1 MAARTATADQ
11 PAGRLF
17 GPSLARRCVNIEA
30 GAAEHLAF
38 QHLQPV
44 DVAFNG
50 A

>member
-1 MAARTATADQ
+1 VSPCEQEAFAKE
-11 PAGRLF
+11 
-17 GPSLARRCVNIEA
+17 IEA
-30 GAAEHLAF
+30 GTAEHLAF